1 MEEKN
6 AVLAALKAL
15 GEKII
20 SIEEERD
27 SQKTWREIAE
37 NKVREL
43 TAENDKLN
51 RKLAEVQN
59 YIERMGMEGN

>member
-20 SIEEERD
+20 ALEEERD
-27 SQKTWREIAE
+27 SQKLF
-37 NKVREL
+37 REL
-43 TAENDKLN
+43 AEDKVKALQAENDKMN
-51 RKLAEVQN
+51 RMLADVHA
-59 YIERMGMEGN
+59 YIERMEGK

>member
-20 SIEEERD
+20 ALEEERD
-27 SQKTWREIAE
+27 SQKLYREIAE
-37 NKVREL
+37 SKVAVLE
-43 TAENDKLN
+43 AENAKLIHT
-51 RKLAEVQN
+51 LDEVRA
-59 YIERMGMEGN
+59 YVARMEGK